1 MLPLEGGT
9 MTDDGMTATGG
20 LRGISEDT
28 PEQAGTPGEAGAI
41 DGVSAAGAPTETYDV
56 GETWS
61 DTPAAEVA
69 RVADQADREAAQGL
83 NRMFRDGMPTGARD
97 AATDTSDL

>member
-1 MLPLEGGT
+1 
-9 MTDDGMTATGG
+9 MTDDGVTATGG
-20 LRGISEDT
+20 LRGITEDT
-28 PEQAGTPGEAGAI
+28 PEQAGAPGEAGGI
-41 DGVSAAGAPTETYDV
+41 DGVSAAGARTETYDV

-61 DTPAAEVA
+61 ESQASAEGEGPG
-69 RVADQADREAAQGL
+69 QADREAAEGM